1 MHTKNILSA
10 IASLL
15 LVLPANAQ
23 APPNQAPSPTKPAPT
38 TTPKIAPDPPKD
50 QPEDPSFEQI
60 FKRSRTTQGVQRIIV
75 PWSIDTQT
83 QGQILVVFSTDNIS
97 SLRVQSTTLLANL
110 AEVIRPEILEKL
122 KAAIDAE
129 KNLSLNALRE
139 NGLKAIFDERRLEL
153 FIQVPAAQR
162 KINVYNSQSQNPDAA
177 NAILPSQFS
186 GYLTIRGS
194 EQFVISN
201 QLNGSDTG
209 RQPLN
214 LNFDTALNWN
224 GWVAEGNFSFL
235 ERAQPALSRGDF
247 RLVHDDL
254 DNALRYVAG
263 DLAVPVVGYQSSK
276 PLIGLTVA
284 RNYGLQPYLITRP
297 VSQYEFFL
305 ENPSR
310 VEVFSN
316 GRLVQTLR
324 LNAGQQ
330 DIRNLSFSS
339 GVNDVQLIITD
350 DVGRVQR
357 LDFANAIAANLLA
370 PNIQQFAYSF
380 GFPNTTINGQKGYD
394 WSTPTLVA
402 SHRMGLSN
410 ILTLGGYLQADRNQQ
425 LVGIEGVLA
434 TALGNIGW
442 DAALSNA
449 NQIGLGMAARLR
461 YDFIKTGSNNPL
473 DQTFGFTVEHRGANF
488 LTSNLTTTN
497 GINNFPLNPSWLD
510 LTTYYQ
516 QKLFWGITGGVNCR
530 YQFGRDRPDSYQ
542 IALNLGKS
550 FDNGVGMTLSLS
562 ESGDGVNPKEQRAL
576 ISMIWVLPQQRQVI
590 QTSAELNN
598 KSSQTLRTSWSASSA
613 NYLEGVNVTLE
624 ASSNPNADDLTGRL
638 SYNGYRGNLE
648 FSQDALFNRTGQI
661 THTSRLD
668 FGTSLVFAD
677 GYFGISRPVTG
688 SFVLA
693 VPHPT
698 LQGRVIGINPSGF
711 GGYAAQIDW
720 AGVAVLPDLSA
731 YQISKLRIDAPS
743 LPVGY
748 DLGPTN
754 YTVLPT
760 YKSGT
765 VIHIGTD
772 ATIFLRGT
780 LRNAKD
786 EPLSLQSGEV
796 VSLSDPNWKPL
807 QLFTN
812 KAGKFALTGIK
823 SGRYEIR
830 MYSDPPVVF
839 SIDIPEGKTGI
850 YDLGIVRSR

>member
-1 MHTKNILSA
+1 
-10 IASLL
+10 
-15 LVLPANAQ
+15 
-23 APPNQAPSPTKPAPT
+23 
-38 TTPKIAPDPPKD
+38 
-50 QPEDPSFEQI
+50 
-60 FKRSRTTQGVQRIIV
+60 
-75 PWSIDTQT
+75 
-83 QGQILVVFSTDNIS
+83 
-97 SLRVQSTTLLANL
+97 
-110 AEVIRPEILEKL
+110 
-122 KAAIDAE
+122 
-129 KNLSLNALRE
+129 
-139 NGLKAIFDERRLEL
+139 
-153 FIQVPAAQR
+153 
-162 KINVYNSQSQNPDAA
+162 
-177 NAILPSQFS
+177 
-186 GYLTIRGS
+186 
-194 EQFVISN
+194 
-201 QLNGSDTG
+201 
-209 RQPLN
+209 
-214 LNFDTALNWN
+214 
-224 GWVAEGNFSFL
+224 
-235 ERAQPALSRGDF
+235 
-247 RLVHDDL
+247 
-254 DNALRYVAG
+254 
-263 DLAVPVVGYQSSK
+263 
-276 PLIGLTVA
+276 
-284 RNYGLQPYLITRP
+284 
-297 VSQYEFFL
+297 
-305 ENPSR
+305 
-310 VEVFSN
+310 
-316 GRLVQTLR
+316 
-324 LNAGQQ
+324 
-330 DIRNLSFSS
+330 
-339 GVNDVQLIITD
+339 
-350 DVGRVQR
+350 
-357 LDFANAIAANLLA
+357 
-370 PNIQQFAYSF
+370 
-380 GFPNTTINGQKGYD
+380 
-394 WSTPTLVA
+394 
-402 SHRMGLSN
+402 
-410 ILTLGGYLQADRNQQ
+410 
-425 LVGIEGVLA
+425 
-434 TALGNIGW
+434 
-442 DAALSNA
+442 
-449 NQIGLGMAARLR
+449 
-461 YDFIKTGSNNPL
+461 
-473 DQTFGFTVEHRGANF
+473 
-488 LTSNLTTTN
+488 
-497 GINNFPLNPSWLD
+497 
-510 LTTYYQ
+510 
-516 QKLFWGITGGVNCR
+516 VNCR

-550 FDNGVGMTLSLS
+550 FDNGVGMTVSLS
-562 ESGDGVNPKEQRAL
+562 ESGDGINPKEQRAL

-698 LQGRVIGINPSGF
+698 LQGRAIGINPSGI

-720 AGVAVLPDLSA
+720 AGAAVLPDLSA

-748 DLGPTN
+748 DLGTTN

-765 VIHIGTD
+765 VIRIGTD

-839 SIDIPEGKTGI
+839 SINIPEGKTGI